1 MEIQNLE
8 DFGRSLSSK
17 EVADLLGVSVTT
29 LYSVAEEFGGV
40 RVGKKYVFFEKVF
53 FEMLKGRVLNE
64 KVCNGLSVPPST
76 LPGFDV
82 AQAMESLKSQAPVE
96 DRHGIFG

>member
-1 MEIQNLE
+1 MEIHKLD

-29 LYSVAEEFGGV
+29 VYSVAEEFGGV

-53 FEMLKGRVLNE
+53 FERLRAKVLRD
-64 KVCNGLSVPPST
+64 SVVESAV
-76 LPGFDV
+76 LPGYVVTRSIKDV
-82 AQAMESLKSQAPVE
+82 VLEGA
-96 DRHGIFG
+96 